1 MKQAKDNFS
10 AQANEYAQFRPGYPP
25 ELFDW
30 LYRHCKGYDKAWDCA
45 TGNGQAAV
53 NIADKF
59 EVVYATD
66 LSISQLEKSIRADN
80 IIYSHGKAEETEFPD
95 NSFDLVTVA
104 QALHWLDHERF
115 FSEVKRVAKNGTLFA
130 AWGYG
135 LLNITPEIDELIH
148 KFYKDINGQYWDK
161 ERRHIDN
168 HFADIPFPFEEL
180 PCPGFAMH
188 YNWTAEHMMGY
199 LNSWSAVQHYIKTKG
214 SNPVDIIKNDLIKG
228 WGTGER
234 HVTFPIFM
242 RAGVITK

>member
-1 MKQAKDNFS
+1 M
-10 AQANEYAQFRPGYPP
+10 
-25 ELFDW
+25 
-30 LYRHCKGYDKAWDCA
+30 
-45 TGNGQAAV
+45 
-53 NIADKF
+53 
-59 EVVYATD
+59 
-66 LSISQLEKSIRADN
+66 
-80 IIYSHGKAEETEFPD
+80 
-95 NSFDLVTVA
+95 TVA

-115 FSEVKRVAKNGTLFA
+115 FSEVKRVAKNGALFA

-135 LLNITPEIDELIH
+135 LLNISPEIDALIH
-148 KFYKDINGQYWDK
+148 KFYKDVIGPYWDK

-188 YNWTAEHMMGY
+188 YNWTVEHMMGY